1 MDDLTTI
8 RAMVTR
14 LMARQIGAGL
24 VDVTGLPR
32 VTRRSQI
39 AQIQA
44 VVAVWRA
51 LIESGMSKAHAAARC
66 GYSVRT
72 LARWWTCIG

>member
-1 MDDLTTI
+1 MDDLAEI

-32 VTRRSQI
+32 VTRRTQA

-44 VVAVWRA
+44 VVSVWRA
-51 LIESGMSKAHAAARC
+51 LIDSGMSRDLAAARC

-72 LARWWTCIG
+72 LARWEVVQ